1 LKTNSTTWA
10 RLLAYVTGLSMKG
23 ESDAMT
29 VPVAVE
35 MIRATSP
42 EDRSP
47 FAEEIWQR
55 RWERWTDKQVPF

>member
-1 LKTNSTTWA
+1 M
-10 RLLAYVTGLSMKG
+10 SMKG

-42 EDRSP
+42 ENRSR
-47 FAEEIWQR
+47 FAEEIWR
-55 RWERWTDKQVPF
+55 RRRDRGTDKQAPF